1 MISNNT
7 NNQFINSL
15 LKKFL
20 NGQKKDSINQLE
32 NYIKNNPRDTKA
44 LYNLGVMYQET
55 NNADKAIEKYL
66 KVIKKDKDNWQS
78 LTNLGLQY
86 FKKRMYKKSNKHH

>member
-1 MISNNT
+1 MILNNT

-20 NGQKKDSINQLE
+20 NGEKRDSINQLE
-32 NYIKNNPRDTKA
+32 NYIRNNPKDTKA

-66 KVIKKDKDNWQS
+66 KVIKKDKNNWQS

-86 FKKRMYKKSNKHH
+86 FKKRMYK